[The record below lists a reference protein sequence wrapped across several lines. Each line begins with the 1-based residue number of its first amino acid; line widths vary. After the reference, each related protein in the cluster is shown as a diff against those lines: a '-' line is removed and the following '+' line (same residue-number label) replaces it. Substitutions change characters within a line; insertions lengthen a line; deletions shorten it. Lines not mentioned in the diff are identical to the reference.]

1 MMDSNFKQGFGE
13 YLLSLLKERGL
24 SQADLAE
31 LTGIR
36 ASTISDWIN
45 GKYLPKQDKRLLIAR
60 ALDISPDRLY
70 RCDDDGE
77 PMIWEGGGKMVFGP
91 SGEGTL
97 SLYLNNNE
105 KPKTGNYIKDK
116 YVELKELA
124 TSITDGIED
133 DGIALSKGDVNTL
146 LELLRLEIEYRW
158 RM

>member
-1 MMDSNFKQGFGE
+1 MTKEDFSKHLSN
-13 YLLSLLKERGL
+13 LLEERGL
-24 SQADLAE
+24 YQADLAK

-60 ALDISPDRLY
+60 ALDVSPDRLY
-70 RCDDDGE
+70 AVDNDEE
-77 PMIWEGGGKMVFGP
+77 PMIWEGSGKMVFGP

>member
-1 MMDSNFKQGFGE
+1 MTKEDFSKHLSN
-13 YLLSLLKERGL
+13 LLEERGL
-24 SQADLAE
+24 SQTDLAK

-45 GKYLPKQDKRLLIAR
+45 GKYLPKQDKRLLIAK

-70 RCDDDGE
+70 LGDDDGE
-77 PMIWEGGGKMVFGP
+77 PMIWEGSGKMSFYQN
-91 SGEGTL
+91 GEGTL
-97 SLYLNNNE
+97 NLLLNNNVT
-105 KPKTGNYIKDK
+105 PKTGSYVKDK
-116 YVELKELA
+116 YIELKELA

>member
-1 MMDSNFKQGFGE
+1 MDSNFKQGFGE
-13 YLLSLLKERGL
+13 HLLSLLEERGL
-24 SQADLAE
+24 SQADLAK

-45 GKYLPKQDKRLLIAR
+45 GKYFPKQDKRLLIAR
-60 ALDISPDRLY
+60 ALDVSPDRLY
-70 RCDDDGE
+70 AVDNDEE
-77 PMIWEGGGKMVFGP
+77 PMIWEGSGKMVFGP

>member
-1 MMDSNFKQGFGE
+1 MTKEDFSKHLSN
-13 YLLSLLKERGL
+13 LLEERGL

-45 GKYLPKQDKRLLIAR
+45 GKYLPKQDKRLLIAK

-70 RCDDDGE
+70 LGDDGE

-105 KPKTGNYIKDK
+105 KPKAGNYLKDK
-116 YVELKELA
+116 YSELQELA

-133 DGIALSKGDVNTL
+133 DGIALSKGDMNTL
-146 LELLRLEIEYRW
+146 LELLRLEIMYRY

>member
-1 MMDSNFKQGFGE
+1 MDCNFKQGFGE
-13 YLLSLLKERGL
+13 HLLSLLEERGL
-24 SQADLAE
+24 SQADLAK

-60 ALDISPDRLY
+60 ALDVSPDRLY
-70 RCDDDGE
+70 LGDDDGE
-77 PMIWEGGGKMVFGP
+77 PMIWEGSGKMVFGP
-91 SGEGTL
+91 SGEGAL
-97 SLYLNNNE
+97 SLYLNNNVT
-105 KPKTGNYIKDK
+105 PKTGNYIKDK

>member
-1 MMDSNFKQGFGE
+1 MTKEDFSKHLSN
-13 YLLSLLKERGL
+13 LLEERGL
-24 SQADLAE
+24 SQTDLAK

-45 GKYLPKQDKRLLIAR
+45 GKYLPKQDKRLLIAK

-70 RCDDDGE
+70 LGDDDGE

-97 SLYLNNNE
+97 SLYLNNNVT
-105 KPKTGNYIKDK
+105 PKTGNYIKDK

-124 TSITDGIED
+124 TSIVDGIED
-133 DGIALSKGDVNTL
+133 DGIGLSKGDVNVL
-146 LELLRLEIEYRW
+146 LELLRLEIMYRY